1 MFSRGNE
8 HASTSTVQR
17 HSANA
22 IIDALANLK
31 DAVVDA
37 WLGKEIEEPI
47 FVVYDVFSDRPKGP
61 MLKASDIIVPHH
73 NCAVAVTTEESMQ
86 QVVGPV
92 LGNRARLKRIAKD
105 ERDSKKTKI

>member
-37 WLGKEIEEPI
+37 WLGKEIEQLI

-73 NCAVAVTTEESMQ
+73 NCAVAVTTEESIQ

-92 LGNRARLKRIAKD
+92 LGNRARLKRIDAD
-105 ERDSKKTKI
+105 ERNSKKPKI